1 MPTTVS
7 CVLFRASLILKLG
20 LFPAHVWFISFI
32 SGGRVADLW
41 WVSVPQKILPFW
53 VSLFSRPLYFMVLAS
68 TLFGVLIRVIRG
80 IKASRLNT
88 ILGYSSLLN
97 RSWFIL
103 LLRDLRIFLV
113 AFILYGI
120 SLGGV
125 VHYVGGQPGKYG
137 FSNMPLKKRWLRLA
151 RGIVLFINLGGL
163 PPFLNMWGKIFIV
176 IEIMKRGRRGLILFF
191 ILRSG
196 VFLYLYL
203 RVRIW
208 GGSLILGGKTNWKEA
223 SPGVFPTLTLLV
235 LSGLFFFS

>member
-1 MPTTVS
+1 
-7 CVLFRASLILKLG
+7 
-20 LFPAHVWFISFI
+20 
-32 SGGRVADLW
+32 
-41 WVSVPQKILPFW
+41 
-53 VSLFSRPLYFMVLAS
+53 MVLAS

-163 PPFLNMWGKIFIV
+163 PPFLNM
-176 IEIMKRGRRGLILFF
+176 
-191 ILRSG
+191 
-196 VFLYLYL
+196 
-203 RVRIW
+203 
-208 GGSLILGGKTNWKEA
+208 
-223 SPGVFPTLTLLV
+223 
-235 LSGLFFFS
+235 